1 MFLSISIY
9 NFVSWNNK
17 GTLYLHLY
25 SRKPLSFNLLS
36 HKQGVAVISKTWAC
50 PVLLWPTGLIHRRAA
65 VLQLHYLC
73 IWWRSEKNLECWFHM
88 GVLQEGQGKLEIIQ
102 GRVVRMMKE
111 LEMGYF
117 LKDWELSLL
126 NLTKLWL
133 RDHLIRVLMCS
144 FGSRNVIIDSVSS
157 RKQK

>member
-1 MFLSISIY
+1 
-9 NFVSWNNK
+9 
-17 GTLYLHLY
+17 
-25 SRKPLSFNLLS
+25 
-36 HKQGVAVISKTWAC
+36 
-50 PVLLWPTGLIHRRAA
+50 
-65 VLQLHYLC
+65 
-73 IWWRSEKNLECWFHM
+73 M

-117 LKDWELSLL
+117 LKDLELSLL